1 MTGGRLIVL
10 GTVGRNFA
18 AGMSGGIAY
27 VLNRNGNFE
36 FFLNKSMVEV
46 SGLETEEDEH
56 FVKDHIEK
64 HLYWTGSAH
73 AKTILDGWAEYKDM
87 FIKVLP
93 VEYKFALQQMK
104 LAELDKK
111 LYDIRKRE
119 DIAEGA

>member
-1 MTGGRLIVL
+1 
-10 GTVGRNFA
+10 
-18 AGMSGGIAY
+18 
-27 VLNRNGNFE
+27 
-36 FFLNKSMVEV
+36 
-46 SGLETEEDEH
+46 
-56 FVKDHIEK
+56 
-64 HLYWTGSAH
+64 
-73 AKTILDGWAEYKDM
+73 M